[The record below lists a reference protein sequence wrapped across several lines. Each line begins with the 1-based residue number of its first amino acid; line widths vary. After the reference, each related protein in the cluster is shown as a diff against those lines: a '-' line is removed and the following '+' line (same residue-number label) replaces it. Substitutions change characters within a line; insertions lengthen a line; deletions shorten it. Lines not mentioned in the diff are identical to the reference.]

1 MNSIFAKNGSF
12 LVILAALAQLTAGIA
27 VVGIGLP
34 AHAEINTGNTDP
46 KTLLSISELSLQQT
60 ETATLAPESSAASTQ
75 TSVVE
80 APIINSLATVGAQ
93 PTISGSDFS
102 SLNQE
107 IPATNEPNPTRLE
120 NNTGSQQLQTT
131 PPKKAAMSAVGFA
144 YAPVP
149 VPGTIA
155 TSAAALTTPRAPQLP
170 PAPKTSAADE
180 VAQID
185 VDPGTP
191 TFGGNSYIGIAGNI
205 GLDGNSAL
213 GDTSFMVISK
223 VGLTTRIAVRPSVAI
238 DNDPVFLIPVTY
250 DFRLRP
256 VDAFTRRLPIAP
268 YVGGGVAFS
277 TGDNSEVG
285 PMLTAGADLP
295 ITSRFTA
302 TAAVNA
308 AFLDETDIGI
318 LIGIGYNFSALGL

>member
-12 LVILAALAQLTAGIA
+12 LVILAALAQLAAGIA

-34 AHAEINTGNTDP
+34 AQAEINTGNTDP

-60 ETATLAPESSAASTQ
+60 ETATLAPESFAASTQ

-80 APIINSLATVGAQ
+80 APIIDSLAASGAQ
-93 PTISGSDFS
+93 PIISGSAFTR
-102 SLNQE
+102 LQQE
-107 IPATNEPNPTRLE
+107 IPATNEPNPTKLE
-120 NNTGSQQLQTT
+120 NNIGSQQLQTT
-131 PPKKAAMSAVGFA
+131 PPKKAAMPAAGA
-144 YAPVP
+144 YVPAP
-149 VPGTIA
+149 VPGTTA
-155 TSAAALTTPRAPQLP
+155 TSAAALTTPRDRQLA
-170 PAPKTSAADE
+170 PAPKTADVDE

-185 VDPGTP
+185 VEPGTP

-238 DNDPVFLIPVTY
+238 DNDPVFLIPLTY
-250 DFRLRP
+250 DFTLRP

-268 YVGGGVAFS
+268 YVGAGVAFS
-277 TGDNSEVG
+277 TGNNSDVG
-285 PMLTAGADLP
+285 PLLTAGADLP

-308 AFLDETDIGI
+308 AFLDKTDIGI

>member
-12 LVILAALAQLTAGIA
+12 LVILAALAQLAAGIA

-34 AHAEINTGNTDP
+34 AYAEINTGNTDP
-46 KTLLSISELSLQQT
+46 ETLLSISELSLQQT
-60 ETATLAPESSAASTQ
+60 ETATLAPESFAASTQ

-80 APIINSLATVGAQ
+80 VPIIDSLATVGAQ

-102 SLNQE
+102 SLQQE

-120 NNTGSQQLQTT
+120 NNTDSQQLQTT
-131 PPKKAAMSAVGFA
+131 PPKKSVMPAAIA
-144 YAPVP
+144 YTPVP
-149 VPGTIA
+149 VPGTTA
-155 TSAAALTTPRAPQLP
+155 TSAAALTTPRAPQLA

-213 GDTSFMVISK
+213 GNTSFMVISK

-238 DNDPVFLIPVTY
+238 ESDPVFLIPVTY

-256 VDAFTRRLPIAP
+256 VDAFTQRLPIAP
-268 YVGGGVAFS
+268 YVGGGIAFS

-318 LIGIGYNFSALGL
+318 LVGIGYNFSALGL